1 MRRHLAELGQVIRTH
16 HNRTQGQLIR
26 ELNAK
31 IGGWTRYHRTVAA
44 AKVFD
49 HCEYILFL
57 QLQQWARYR
66 HPNKGKRWV
75 AHKYWHVDNGKAGYS
90 LTSTSPCGITRRPIS
105 NGMSK
110 SEERPAHTTETSS
123 IGVSDSA
130 NTTS

>member
-1 MRRHLAELGQVIRTH
+1 MNKTNKRGGERTLGGTGTGIHIHR
-16 HNRTQGQLIR
+16 NRTQGQLIR

-44 AKVFD
+44 AKTFD

-75 AHKYWHVDNGKAGYS
+75 AHKYWHVDNGKGW
-90 LTSTSPCGITRRPIS
+90 LFTDQHVTL
-105 NGMSK
+105 
-110 SEERPAHTTETSS
+110 
-123 IGVSDSA
+123 
-130 NTTS
+130 